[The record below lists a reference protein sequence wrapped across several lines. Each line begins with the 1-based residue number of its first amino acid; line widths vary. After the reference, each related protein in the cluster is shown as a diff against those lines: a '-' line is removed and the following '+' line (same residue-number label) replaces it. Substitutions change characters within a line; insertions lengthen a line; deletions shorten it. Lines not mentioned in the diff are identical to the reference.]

1 MSDYENSF
9 LLWVTSGWCLNLF
22 VMDESTRH
30 DSSCITEILAQTLEM
45 VNEIAM
51 SRQVPMPGTVLICSD
66 NTVRESKNQFVLRY
80 LCNLLSKYHVRV
92 TGLLN
97 LRKSHTHDLLDQL
110 WGILARRVASCD
122 RFQSPASVIKILES
136 ELQRP
141 GLGLDWTVHKNMR
154 HETGKRQGMERTL
167 WMPTSSFIRW
177 SIGGCYRK
185 SCIFA
190 DALPRPGV

>member
-141 GLGLDWTVHKNMR
+141 GLKGWIGLSTKICVMKLESVREWKEHFGCQQVLLSGGLLEDA
-154 HETGKRQGMERTL
+154 TGNHVFLLML
-167 WMPTSSFIRW
+167 
-177 SIGGCYRK
+177 YR
-185 SCIFA
+185 
-190 DALPRPGV
+190 GQE